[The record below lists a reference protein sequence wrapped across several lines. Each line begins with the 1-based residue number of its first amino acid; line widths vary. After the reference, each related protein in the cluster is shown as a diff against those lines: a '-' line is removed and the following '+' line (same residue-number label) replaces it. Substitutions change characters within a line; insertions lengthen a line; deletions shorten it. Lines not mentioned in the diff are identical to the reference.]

1 MCSNLIVFH
10 EIIIIHSLWKENYTP
25 LLKVIPSLIKAGDI
39 GALYH
44 QNHSKILRVFKKHRL
59 DYLTYAF
66 SLVISNNS

>member
-10 EIIIIHSLWKENYTP
+10 EIMIIHSLWKENYTP

-44 QNHSKILRVFKKHRL
+44 QNHSKILRVFKKGL
-59 DYLTYAF
+59 
-66 SLVISNNS
+66 

>member
-10 EIIIIHSLWKENYTP
+10 EIMIIHSLWKENYTP

-44 QNHSKILRVFKKHRL
+44 QNHSKTL
-59 DYLTYAF
+59 DLFLEY
-66 SLVISNNS
+66 